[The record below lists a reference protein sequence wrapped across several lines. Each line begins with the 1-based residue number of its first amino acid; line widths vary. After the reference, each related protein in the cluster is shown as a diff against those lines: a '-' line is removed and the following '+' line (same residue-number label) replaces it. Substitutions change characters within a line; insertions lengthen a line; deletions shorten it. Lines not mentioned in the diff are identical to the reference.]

1 MQMAIPFPSDA
12 WVKELCGILNKNQ
25 AYQNAAAKWEGDLIF
40 VVEAGAGATQEHY
53 LYMDLWHGQCRN
65 ARELTG
71 DEEVA
76 AEFMISAPL
85 PTWKR
90 VIGGQLDPI
99 RALTG
104 RQLKLKGNLLK
115 ILKTPKAAIELVN
128 CSKTIDTQWPA

>member
-1 MQMAIPFPSDA
+1 MAIPFPSDA

-40 VVEAGAGATQEHY
+40 VVEAGAGVTQEHY
-53 LYMDLWHGQCRN
+53 LFMDLWHGQCRN